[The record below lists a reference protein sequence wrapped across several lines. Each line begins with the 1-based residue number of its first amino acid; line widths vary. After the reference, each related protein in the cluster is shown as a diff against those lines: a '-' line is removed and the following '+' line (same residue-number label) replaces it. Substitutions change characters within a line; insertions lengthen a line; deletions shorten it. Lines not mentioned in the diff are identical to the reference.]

1 MAAVRRRL
9 GVPAVESGHT
19 AAVGGYFAE
28 SHACAED
35 IEELLRDRLLAQSAF
50 ASALFAVL
58 LRAASQRQAESVA
71 ERSRHSSSADRS
83 EGARRDGREFNT
95 REFFCGRAASFVRS
109 ISATMI
115 LRVLVLPLV
124 LVLTLPLLAFLVQYA
139 GLLGKRWS
147 FFGEARHP
155 QNLYY
160 QGVS

>member
-58 LRAASQRQAESVA
+58 MRGASLLRNARLNPLQSALGIRLPRIVQKAQGAMGGSSTPA
-71 ERSRHSSSADRS
+71 SSSA
-83 EGARRDGREFNT
+83 A
-95 REFFCGRAASFVRS
+95 
-109 ISATMI
+109 
-115 LRVLVLPLV
+115 
-124 LVLTLPLLAFLVQYA
+124 
-139 GLLGKRWS
+139 
-147 FFGEARHP
+147 
-155 QNLYY
+155 
-160 QGVS
+160 GVSRSYAAFRPR